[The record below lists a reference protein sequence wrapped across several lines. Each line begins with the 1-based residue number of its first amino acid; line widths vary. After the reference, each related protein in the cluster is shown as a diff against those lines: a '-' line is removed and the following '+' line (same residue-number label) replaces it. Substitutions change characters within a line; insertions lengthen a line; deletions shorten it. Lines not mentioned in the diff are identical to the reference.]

1 MESHYDIL
9 GVSHNAN
16 DSDIKKAYR
25 SLSYKFHPDKN
36 NGDAK
41 KSERYTK
48 INEAYETLSDITKRQ
63 QYDFENS
70 MNDRGDGIDIMMNQ
84 FMNGFLNK
92 INKKNTSTHSHNDP
106 FIHLFQNMSSPHDF
120 EEVVFLNSC
129 RQPEIPKSKQ
139 KPIPVPEELQ
149 EILEISFKQ
158 AYEGCCVPL
167 IVKRT
172 IQISERV
179 TEEQEEKIYINIP
192 KGTDHLER
200 IELKNK
206 GNIIDQQQSDLI
218 ILVQLKPDS
227 VFKRQGLNLILKH
240 SISFKESVLGFSFVI
255 HHLKGNQLKM
265 NHKRGNVIVNG
276 TQKTIKGLGFER
288 GDTTGDLIL
297 EFNVEMPLEFTEEQL
312 QLIETHF

>member
-1 MESHYDIL
+1 MESHYDVL

-36 NGDAK
+36 NGDSM

-48 INEAYETLSDITKRQ
+48 INEAYEILSDNTKRQ
-63 QYDFENS
+63 QYDFEHTATE
-70 MNDRGDGIDIMMNQ
+70 RGDGIDMMMNQ

-92 INKKNTSTHSHNDP
+92 MNKKNTSVHHVDP
-106 FIHLFQNMSSPHDF
+106 FIHLFQNMSSSPDF
-120 EEVVFLNSC
+120 EEVVFLNTPHPS
-129 RQPEIPKSKQ
+129 PTSKPK
-139 KPIPVPEELQ
+139 PTPVPEDLGK
-149 EILEISFKQ
+149 IVEISFKQ

-167 IVKRT
+167 IIKRT
-172 IQISERV
+172 IQTNQRI
-179 TEEQEEKIYINIP
+179 TEEQEEKLYIDIP

-206 GNIIDQQQSDLI
+206 GNIIDQQQSDLFV
-218 ILVQLKPDS
+218 LVHLKQDN

-240 SISFKESVLGFSFVI
+240 SITFKESVLGFSFVI

-265 NHKRGNVIVNG
+265 NHKRGNVITNG
-276 TQKTIKGLGFER
+276 TQKIIKGLGFER
-288 GDTTGDLIL
+288 GETTGDLIL
-297 EFNVEMPLEFTEEQL
+297 EFDVQMPLEFTEEQL
-312 QLIETHF
+312 QLIESHF